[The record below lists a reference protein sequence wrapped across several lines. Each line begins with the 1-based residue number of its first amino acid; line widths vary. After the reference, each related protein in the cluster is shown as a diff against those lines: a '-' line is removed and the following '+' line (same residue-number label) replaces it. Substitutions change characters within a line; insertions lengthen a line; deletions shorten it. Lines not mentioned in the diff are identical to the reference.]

1 MASGA
6 PNAQPRGL
14 ALQSG
19 FGPTDIANMRV
30 KQLAVPFILLSI
42 VVFAPT
48 RAGFAQSLKP
58 EMLAQFEQ
66 KTGLKPDTQGAYM
79 GKTHRGYKVMFTG
92 KAGNV
97 WGRYAARLTMAEIG
111 REVGGF
117 AAHVT
122 GQRGRIGESVVG
134 SPLDRLL
141 SQYLGQPIT
150 IAIVL
155 SHNKPSAPRL
165 DVLSDR
171 AKVGPEDKLQRREKI
186 GGNAGY
192 LYTDD
197 AEFGRRILGND
208 ALMKRLKNLR
218 YEYVRLDRDTV
229 SFFFAG
235 TELDYSGL
243 IRDHGDY
250 FKMLNDLMDDL
261 ADIADAIPAE
271 R

>member
-1 MASGA
+1 MTIKHPVISCTLLFLIVLA
-6 PNAQPRGL
+6 PA
-14 ALQSG
+14 
-19 FGPTDIANMRV
+19 
-30 KQLAVPFILLSI
+30 
-42 VVFAPT
+42 
-48 RAGFAQSLKP
+48 RAGFAQTLKP

-66 KTGLKPDTQGAYM
+66 KTGLKPVDIPETQGAYM
-79 GKTHRGYKVMFTG
+79 GKTHRGYNVVFTA

-97 WGRYAARLTMAEIG
+97 WGRYAVRLTMAEIG

-117 AAHVT
+117 AAHIT

-141 SQYLGQPIT
+141 SEYLGQPIT
-150 IAIVL
+150 IAIAL
-155 SHNKPSAPRL
+155 KHNKPNAPRL

-171 AKVGPEDKLQRREKI
+171 AKVGPEDKLQRRDKI

-192 LYTDD
+192 IYADD
-197 AEFGRRILGND
+197 ADFARRIVGND

-218 YEYVRLDRDTV
+218 YEYIRVDRDAVT
-229 SFFFAG
+229 FFFAG

-261 ADIADAIPAE
+261 ADIADAIPAV

>member
-1 MASGA
+1 
-6 PNAQPRGL
+6 
-14 ALQSG
+14 
-19 FGPTDIANMRV
+19 MRI
-30 KQLAVPFILLSI
+30 KQL
-42 VVFAPT
+42 VVYGVVMFVIALASAP
-48 RAGFAQSLKP
+48 AAFAQTLKP
-58 EMLAQFEQ
+58 ELAAQFEQ
-66 KTGLKPDTQGAYM
+66 KTGLTAVEIPDTQGAYM
-79 GKTHRGYKVMFTG
+79 GKTHRGYTVVFTG

-97 WGRYAARLTMAEIG
+97 WGRYAARLTAAEIG

-134 SPLDRLL
+134 SPFDRLL
-141 SQYLGQPIT
+141 SQYLGQPI
-150 IAIVL
+150 AIGMVL
-155 SHNKPSAPRL
+155 VHDKPNAPRL

-171 AKVGPEDKLQRREKI
+171 AKVGPEDKLQRRDKI

-192 LYTDD
+192 IYADNAD
-197 AEFGRRILGND
+197 FASRIAGNS

-218 YEYVRLDRDTV
+218 YEYIRLDEDTV
-229 SFFFAG
+229 TFFFSG

-261 ADIADAIPAE
+261 ADIADAIPVE